1 LVSLIDPPRAT
12 VPGSVKE
19 CYAAGIQVFM
29 VTGDHPETAHAIAKS
44 IGLVTTKT
52 KEEII
57 EEHEEAKQKLAEQG
71 KPTNVDEKGEAWP
84 SHDKIKGG
92 AFVVHGQKLAEYKDE
107 DWEYLFSHKE
117 VVFARTQ
124 PIQKQT
130 IVNKLKAKGHIV
142 AMTGDGVNDAPA
154 LKAAN
159 AGLAMGSGT
168 TVAKEAASIILMD
181 DNFSS
186 IVEGVR
192 EGRLIF
198 ENLKKCIAYVLSSNI
213 PELLPFLFF
222 IAAKVPLGLETVMI
236 LLVDLGTD
244 LAPAVALAYEEPEAA
259 IMQQV
264 FAPSA
269 LKITSYRISP

>member
-1 LVSLIDPPRAT
+1 M
-12 VPGSVKE
+12 K
-19 CYAAGIQVFM
+19 
-29 VTGDHPETAHAIAKS
+29 
-44 IGLVTTKT
+44 
-52 KEEII
+52 I
-57 EEHEEAKQKLAEQG
+57 E
-71 KPTNVDEKGEAWP
+71 
-84 SHDKIKGG
+84 
-92 AFVVHGQKLAEYKDE
+92 
-107 DWEYLFSHKE
+107 
-117 VVFARTQ
+117 

-130 IVNKLKAKGHIV
+130 IVNKLKARGHVV

-198 ENLKKCIAYVLSSNI
+198 ENLKKCIAYVLSSNV

-222 IAAKVPLGLETVMI
+222 VAMKIPLGKCSGV
-236 LLVDLGTD
+236 
-244 LAPAVALAYEEPEAA
+244 
-259 IMQQV
+259 
-264 FAPSA
+264 
-269 LKITSYRISP
+269 